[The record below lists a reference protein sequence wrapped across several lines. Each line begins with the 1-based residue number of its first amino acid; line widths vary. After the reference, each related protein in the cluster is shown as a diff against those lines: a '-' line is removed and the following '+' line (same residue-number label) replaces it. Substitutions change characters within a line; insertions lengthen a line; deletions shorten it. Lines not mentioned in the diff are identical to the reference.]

1 MPWTLPGM
9 NPYLENP
16 ELWSEFHSRMIV
28 AIADELQPL
37 LHRVYDRARFEL
49 AINYRENYSPKL
61 SDEDKA
67 WLEGFLSDS

>member
-1 MPWTLPGM
+1 
-9 NPYLENP
+9 
-16 ELWSEFHSRMIV
+16 MIV

-37 LHRVYDRARFEL
+37 LHRVYDRTRFEL
-49 AINYRENYSPKL
+49 AINYRENCSPKL

>member
-1 MPWTLPGM
+1 MPSTLPGM

-16 ELWSEFHSRMIV
+16 ELWSEFHSPMIV
-28 AIADELQPL
+28 AIADQLQPL

-49 AINYRENYSPKL
+49 AINYRENCSPKL